1 MNLIK
6 KLLLNKKERNQEEVL
21 KYLHECLG
29 KATYQDKSMKSYFDK
44 GYRANCY
51 YYSTF
56 LVLCLKPTDRLV
68 RGNIHIKRGYETVD
82 LCKDKKTYPN
92 YKHGWVEFEYN
103 GEWFVYDDHYYYPIP
118 IKLWHEVVSPYEIDA
133 KFTQTELIEYV
144 YHNYKEKFNI
154 KEQEDKKIVST
165 EYIWDEKFCIP
176 FMYLDLVMKDNRIT
190 KVDIDKDD
198 VYTQYVKR
206 APIIDWA

>member
-1 MNLIK
+1 MSLLK
-6 KLLLNKKERNQEEVL
+6 KLRDRVINRKQKAALEYLQQKMAEVKYKNRPL
-21 KYLHECLG
+21 K
-29 KATYQDKSMKSYFDK
+29 DYFDMK
-44 GYRANCY
+44 YVGNCY
-51 YYSTF
+51 YYSTYMF
-56 LVLCLKPTDRLV
+56 LCIGENAKLV
-68 RGNIHIKRGYETVD
+68 RGTISLEKSEDNRPY
-82 LCKDKKTYPN
+82 YR
-92 YKHGWVEFEYN
+92 HGWVEFEYN

-118 IKLWHEVVSPYEIDA
+118 IKLWHEVVSPYEVDA

-144 YHNYKEKFNI
+144 YDNYKEKFNI

>member
-1 MNLIK
+1 
-6 KLLLNKKERNQEEVL
+6 
-21 KYLHECLG
+21 
-29 KATYQDKSMKSYFDK
+29 
-44 GYRANCY
+44 
-51 YYSTF
+51 
-56 LVLCLKPTDRLV
+56 
-68 RGNIHIKRGYETVD
+68 
-82 LCKDKKTYPN
+82 
-92 YKHGWVEFEYN
+92 
-103 GEWFVYDDHYYYPIP
+103 
-118 IKLWHEVVSPYEIDA
+118 
-133 KFTQTELIEYV
+133 LIEYV

-154 KEQEDKKIVST
+154 KEKENKKIIST